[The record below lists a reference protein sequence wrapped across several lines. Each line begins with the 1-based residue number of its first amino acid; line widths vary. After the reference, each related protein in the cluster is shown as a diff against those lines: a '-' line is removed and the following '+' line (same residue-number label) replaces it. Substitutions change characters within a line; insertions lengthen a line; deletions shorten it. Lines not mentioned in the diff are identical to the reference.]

1 MKESMNFTYTVR
13 KPKDGT
19 YGTPKPSGWTGM
31 IGDLTT
37 KEADIGNNLCNISI
51 IKIIAYASV

>member
-1 MKESMNFTYTVR
+1 MNFTYTLR
-13 KPKDGT
+13 KPKDGQ
-19 YGTPKPSGWTGM
+19 YGAPKPSGWTGM

-51 IKIIAYASV
+51 IKIID